1 MGYEHILIAEKYS
14 DPANLHWAPAVT
26 ANIIRAGQRETDAPM
41 ELKGCVAIVTGG
53 SGGLGQRICR
63 ALALDGVNVA
73 VNYAASEA
81 KAKSVARDLSKLGGR
96 ALAVRADV
104 TDPAAVA
111 RMVEQAKAEFGR
123 VDILV
128 NDAAFNKT
136 VAYPDLDGLTHEL
149 WNHILATN
157 LTGAFNCI
165 KAVAPLMTA
174 QGRGRIVNISSGAG
188 VAPRGSS
195 IAYAVSKAGMIHLTK
210 CMAVALAPA
219 VTVNCVAPG
228 FMEGT
233 RMTANRPPDYVAN
246 VANLT
251 LLRHAVSKDDVAEQ
265 VALFC
270 RSDSVTGQ
278 TLVMDCGRL

>member
-1 MGYEHILIAEKYS
+1 
-14 DPANLHWAPAVT
+14 
-26 ANIIRAGQRETDAPM
+26 M
-41 ELKGCVAIVTGG
+41 ELQGCAAIVTGG

-63 ALALDGVNVA
+63 ALALNGVSVV
-73 VNYAASEA
+73 VNYAESEA
-81 KAKSVARDLSKLGGR
+81 KAKSVAADIATLGVR
-96 ALAVRADV
+96 ALAIRADV

-111 RMVEQAKAEFGR
+111 RMVAQAQVEFGR

-136 VAYPDLDGLTHEL
+136 IAFPDLDGMTHEL
-149 WNHILATN
+149 WNHIMTTN
-157 LTGAFNCI
+157 LTGAFICT
-165 KAVAPLMTA
+165 KAVAPLMKA
-174 QGRGRIVNISSGAG
+174 QGQGRVVNISSGAG

-233 RMTANRPPDYVAN
+233 RMSANRPAEYVAT
-246 VANLT
+246 VADML

-265 VALFC
+265 LVTFC

-278 TLVMDCGRL
+278 TVVMDCGRF

>member
-1 MGYEHILIAEKYS
+1 
-14 DPANLHWAPAVT
+14 
-26 ANIIRAGQRETDAPM
+26 M
-41 ELKGCVAIVTGG
+41 ELKGCVAIITGG

-63 ALALDGVNVA
+63 ALALNGVNVV
-73 VNYAASEA
+73 VNYAESEV
-81 KAKSVARDLSKLGGR
+81 KAKSVVEDISKLGVR
-96 ALAVRADV
+96 AIAIRADV
-104 TDPAAVA
+104 TDPVAVV
-111 RMVEQAKAEFGR
+111 RMVEQAQGEFGR

-136 VAYPDLDGLTHEL
+136 IAFSDLDGLTHKL
-149 WNHILATN
+149 WNHILTTN

-165 KAVAPLMTA
+165 KAVAPLMRA
-174 QGRGRIVNISSGAG
+174 QSRGRIINISSGAG

-233 RMTANRPPDYVAN
+233 RMSANRPAEYVAT
-246 VANLT
+246 VADMT
-251 LLRHAVSKDDVAEQ
+251 LLRHAVNKDDVAEQ
-265 VALFC
+265 LVTFC

-278 TLVMDCGRL
+278 TVVMDCGRF

>member
-1 MGYEHILIAEKYS
+1 
-14 DPANLHWAPAVT
+14 
-26 ANIIRAGQRETDAPM
+26 M
-41 ELKGCVAIVTGG
+41 ELKGCAAIVTGG

-63 ALALDGVNVA
+63 ALALNGVNLV
-73 VNYAASEA
+73 VNYAESKA
-81 KAKSVARDLSKLGGR
+81 KAESVAQDVRNMGVR
-96 ALAVRADV
+96 AIAIQADV
-104 TDPAAVA
+104 TDPDAVE
-111 RMVEQAKAEFGR
+111 RMVMETEAAFGR
-123 VDILV
+123 IDILV

-136 VAYPDLDGLTHEL
+136 IAYPDLDGLTHEL
-149 WNHILATN
+149 WNHILTTN

-174 QGRGRIVNISSGAG
+174 RGQGRVINISSGAG

-195 IAYAVSKAGMIHLTK
+195 IAYAVSKAGIIHLTK

-233 RMTANRPPDYVAN
+233 RMSANRPAEYVAT
-246 VANLT
+246 VADMT
-251 LLRHAVSKDDVAEQ
+251 LLRHAVSKDDVADQ
-265 VALFC
+265 LVTFC

-278 TLVMDCGRL
+278 TVVMDCGRY

>member
-1 MGYEHILIAEKYS
+1 
-14 DPANLHWAPAVT
+14 
-26 ANIIRAGQRETDAPM
+26 M
-41 ELKGCVAIVTGG
+41 ELKGCAAIVTGG

-63 ALALDGVNVA
+63 ALALNGVNLV
-73 VNYAASEA
+73 VNYAESKA
-81 KAKSVARDLSKLGGR
+81 KAESVAQEVGNMGVR
-96 ALAVRADV
+96 AIPIQADV
-104 TDPAAVA
+104 TDPHAVA
-111 RMVEQAKAEFGR
+111 RMVTETEAAFGR
-123 VDILV
+123 IDILV

-136 VAYPDLDGLTHEL
+136 IAYPDLDGLTHEL
-149 WNHILATN
+149 WNHILTTN

-174 QGRGRIVNISSGAG
+174 RGQGRIINISSGAG

-195 IAYAVSKAGMIHLTK
+195 IAYAVSKAGIIHLTK

-233 RMTANRPPDYVAN
+233 RMSANRPAEYVAT
-246 VANLT
+246 VADMT
-251 LLRHAVSKDDVAEQ
+251 LLRHAVSKDDVADQ
-265 VALFC
+265 LVTFC

-278 TLVMDCGRL
+278 TVVMDCGRY